1 MHKYKPSHEVRTI
14 LDRLTHPDKVAKIV
28 GDFQPSPAYIR
39 LCAVTLGNKG
49 GFVYSLCGINGNSQ
63 RYNAENMQ
71 HILESIDKEVKA
83 IYMLKLD
90 KMQTELLEYKIK
102 KESFYEVRM

>member
-39 LCAVTLGNKG
+39 LCSVAQSNNRRV
-49 GFVYSLCGINGNSQ
+49 FSLCGLNGQAQ
-63 RYNAENMQ
+63 RFDADNMQ
-71 HILESIDKEVKA
+71 HILESVDKEVKA
-83 IYMLKLD
+83 IHMLKLD
-90 KMQTELLEYKIK
+90 RMQMELLEYKIK
-102 KESFYEVRM
+102 KESFYEVKM